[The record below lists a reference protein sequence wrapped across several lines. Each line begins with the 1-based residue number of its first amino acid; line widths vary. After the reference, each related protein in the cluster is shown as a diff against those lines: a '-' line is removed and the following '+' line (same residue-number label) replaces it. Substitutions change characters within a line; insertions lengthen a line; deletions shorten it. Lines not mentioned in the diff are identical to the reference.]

1 MAIPEGRQRAGVNV
15 GMTGIQNMSSQ
26 LSPSTGMEFDA
37 SIYEGPQMK
46 ADEVIAM
53 RTLFEACDT
62 DGSGSIPLKEL
73 KSRLVVKC
81 RNSYTFC
88 TLKIEAAGTH
98 NIAASCHAPPLPHP

>member
-1 MAIPEGRQRAGVNV
+1 M
-15 GMTGIQNMSSQ
+15 QNMGSQ

-37 SIYEGPQMK
+37 SVYEGPQMK

-88 TLKIEAAGTH
+88 TLKIESAETH
-98 NIAASCHAPPLPHP
+98 NIAANHHVPSLPTPVTPSPEDEHATLL